1 MKRKLSEISS
11 IDNVRTA
18 RRMRMRMHTHRHSLP
33 AAGSAEPLSVGGPGK
48 EIVGGPP
55 IISALSASI
64 VF

>member
-18 RRMRMRMHTHRHSLP
+18 RQANTHRHSLP

>member
-18 RRMRMRMHTHRHSLP
+18 RRARAHTHRHSLP
-33 AAGSAEPLSVGGPGK
+33 AAGSAELLIVGGPGK